1 MNTKEMRGKNA
12 AELKQELESLLRAH
26 FALRMQV
33 ATQQSSKTAD
43 LGKLRRDIARVKT
56 IMREKAGYCPCQDHY
71 AREGGSSMTE
81 VKKMVRTLTGRVV
94 SDKMNKTVTVLV
106 ERRVKH
112 PVIGKV
118 IRLSKKYHAHDENNE
133 FHEGDMVQI
142 EESRKLSRTKA
153 WTVSKLIERARV

>member
-1 MNTKEMRGKNA
+1 
-12 AELKQELESLLRAH
+12 
-26 FALRMQV
+26 
-33 ATQQSSKTAD
+33 
-43 LGKLRRDIARVKT
+43 
-56 IMREKAGYCPCQDHY
+56 
-71 AREGGSSMTE
+71 MTE

-133 FHEGDMVQI
+133 FHKGDMVQI